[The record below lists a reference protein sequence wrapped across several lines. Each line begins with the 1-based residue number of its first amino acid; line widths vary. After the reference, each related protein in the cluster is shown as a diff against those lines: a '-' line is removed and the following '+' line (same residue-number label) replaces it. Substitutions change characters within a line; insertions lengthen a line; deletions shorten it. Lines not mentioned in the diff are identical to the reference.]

1 MPRSARIFSRELK
14 LSVIRRLLAGENVS
28 ALARELPVT
37 STAILNEKRS
47 PDDKHRGSILSINTP
62 RKDWGDAFRA
72 LISRRY
78 GIDSQ
83 GIVCR
88 EKGPPR
94 DEARDNRRKQ
104 KRAPQPIGALR
115 LGEPPEGNW
124 RCLIRA
130 LVSDSC

>member
-1 MPRSARIFSRELK
+1 LISLRVASEGAI
-14 LSVIRRLLAGENVS
+14 
-28 ALARELPVT
+28 T
-37 STAILNEKRS
+37 SIAILNEKRS
-47 PDDKHRGSILSINTP
+47 PDDKHRGSILNINTP

-94 DEARDNRRKQ
+94 DEARDNRASKKEPRSQ
-104 KRAPQPIGALR
+104 SGLCDSENRQAEIG
-115 LGEPPEGNW
+115 GPF
-124 RCLIRA
+124 
-130 LVSDSC
+130 